1 MNKKKSIAF
10 FLSMA
15 ACLSLGLGSIHAKA
29 YTDEEKAYVKSMLQA
44 YGYSPDMAG
53 ANQAYQDY
61 LSGKYNDI
69 CEQYGLP
76 KQNVGSG
83 DSGSSDSQGSGAG
96 TVSGD
101 GSTSSGAAQDDGR
114 IHFDQARSEEGLYSV
129 TLKEIWV
136 EDAVQP
142 PVITAGS
149 SRIDSQET
157 DMQYADL
164 VFEVTNE
171 GSEDMDVSELLT
183 LTLNDHTTD
192 YEESLIR
199 KEFAHGAD
207 LTEDTMLAAGETGSF
222 HYITLVPKTSESFI
236 GKAELN
242 GNTYEIRFDTTTHP
256 GNRETLEEGQTL
268 ERADF
273 AAVTMGSWVLDP
285 ADNKEDTVS
294 GETEENSGVET
305 EQDTASELE
314 NTDKTVDNSSE
325 NLMGGA
331 KKLHLTA
338 KVNNLSEKES
348 SSDAYLGL
356 LILTDGNLYR
366 GQVSTPENMVSGE
379 EKEVNLEAVLPGDVT
394 EEAIQVLVFFD
405 GTWYQCK

>member
-164 VFEVTNE
+164 IFEVTNE

-199 KEFAHGAD
+199 KESGHGAD
-207 LTEDTMLAAGETGSF
+207 HTEDTMLAAGETGSF

-285 ADNKEDTVS
+285 AENREDTVS
-294 GETEENSGVET
+294 GETEENAGAET
-305 EQDTASELE
+305 EQDTASEVE

-338 KVNNLSEKES
+338 KVKNLSEKES

-356 LILTDGNLYR
+356 LILADGNLYR
-366 GQVSTPENMVSGE
+366 GQVNTPENMASGE
-379 EKEVNLEAVLPGDVT
+379 EKEVDLEAVLPGDVT
-394 EEAIQVLVFFD
+394 EEAIQVLVSFD

>member
-15 ACLSLGLGSIHAKA
+15 ACLSLGLGSIHANA

-199 KEFAHGAD
+199 KESAHGAD

-256 GNRETLEEGQTL
+256 GNREILEVGQTL

-285 ADNKEDTVS
+285 AENREDTVS
-294 GETEENSGVET
+294 GETEENAGAET
-305 EQDTASELE
+305 EQDTASEVE

-338 KVNNLSEKES
+338 KVKNLSEKES

-356 LILTDGNLYR
+356 LILADGNLYR
-366 GQVSTPENMVSGE
+366 GQVNTPENMAYGE
-379 EKEVNLEAVLPGDVT
+379 EKEVDLEAVLPGDVT
-394 EEAIQVLVFFD
+394 EEAIQVLVSFD

>member
-15 ACLSLGLGSIHAKA
+15 ACLSLGMGSIQSKA

-101 GSTSSGAAQDDGR
+101 GSTSSGTAQDDGR
-114 IHFDQARSEEGLYSV
+114 IHFDQARSEEGFYSV

-136 EDAVQP
+136 EDAVQS
-142 PVITAGS
+142 PVIAAGS

-164 VFEVTNE
+164 VFEATNE

-199 KEFAHGAD
+199 KESAHGAD
-207 LTEDTMLAAGETGSF
+207 LTEDTMLTAGETGSF
-222 HYITLVPKTSESFI
+222 HYITLVPKNSESFI

-268 ERADF
+268 ECADF
-273 AAVTMGSWVLDP
+273 AAVTMGSWVLDT
-285 ADNKEDTVS
+285 AEDRTLS
-294 GETEENSGVET
+294 SETEEISGAET
-305 EQDTASELE
+305 EQDTASEVE

-338 KVNNLSEKES
+338 KVKNLSEKES

-356 LILTDGNLYR
+356 LILADGNLYR
-366 GQVSTPENMVSGE
+366 GQVNTPENMASGE
-379 EKEVNLEAVLPGDVT
+379 EKEVDLEAVLPGDVT
-394 EEAIQVLVFFD
+394 EEAIQVLVSFD
-405 GTWYQCK
+405 GTWYQCQ

>member
-15 ACLSLGLGSIHAKA
+15 ACLSLGLGSIHANA

-101 GSTSSGAAQDDGR
+101 GGTSSGAAQDDGR

-164 VFEVTNE
+164 IFEVTNE

-199 KEFAHGAD
+199 KESAHGAD
-207 LTEDTMLAAGETGSF
+207 LTEDTMLATGETGSF
-222 HYITLVPKTSESFI
+222 HYITLVPKSSESFI

-268 ERADF
+268 EREDF

-285 ADNKEDTVS
+285 A
-294 GETEENSGVET
+294 ENRKIPFPVK
-305 EQDTASELE
+305 QKKMLE
-314 NTDKTVDNSSE
+314 RRRSKTP
-325 NLMGGA
+325 
-331 KKLHLTA
+331 
-338 KVNNLSEKES
+338 
-348 SSDAYLGL
+348 L
-356 LILTDGNLYR
+356 LRWKIQTKR
-366 GQVSTPENMVSGE
+366 WITPPKTSW
-379 EKEVNLEAVLPGDVT
+379 AVQKSC
-394 EEAIQVLVFFD
+394 I
-405 GTWYQCK
+405 

>member
-164 VFEVTNE
+164 IFEVTNE
-171 GSEDMDVSELLT
+171 GSEDMNVSELLT

-199 KEFAHGAD
+199 KESAHGAD

-256 GNRETLEEGQTL
+256 GNRKILEEGQTL

-285 ADNKEDTVS
+285 AENREDTVS
-294 GETEENSGVET
+294 GETEENAGAET
-305 EQDTASELE
+305 EQDTASEVE

-331 KKLHLTA
+331 KTLHLTA

-356 LILTDGNLYR
+356 LILADGNLYR
-366 GQVSTPENMVSGE
+366 GQVSTPENMASGE

-394 EEAIQVLVFFD
+394 EEAIQVLVYFD
-405 GTWYQCK
+405 GTWYHCK

>member
-96 TVSGD
+96 TVSSD

-285 ADNKEDTVS
+285 AEDREDTVS

-305 EQDTASELE
+305 EQDTASEVE

-348 SSDAYLGL
+348 SRDAYLGL
-356 LILTDGNLYR
+356 LILADGNLYR
-366 GQVSTPENMVSGE
+366 GQVSTPESMASGE

-394 EEAIQVLVFFD
+394 EEAIQVLVYFD
-405 GTWYQCK
+405 GSWYHCK

>member
-1 MNKKKSIAF
+1 
-10 FLSMA
+10 
-15 ACLSLGLGSIHAKA
+15 
-29 YTDEEKAYVKSMLQA
+29 
-44 YGYSPDMAG
+44 
-53 ANQAYQDY
+53 
-61 LSGKYNDI
+61 
-69 CEQYGLP
+69 
-76 KQNVGSG
+76 
-83 DSGSSDSQGSGAG
+83 
-96 TVSGD
+96 
-101 GSTSSGAAQDDGR
+101 
-114 IHFDQARSEEGLYSV
+114 
-129 TLKEIWV
+129 
-136 EDAVQP
+136 
-142 PVITAGS
+142 
-149 SRIDSQET
+149 
-157 DMQYADL
+157 MQYADL
-164 VFEVTNE
+164 IFEVTNE
-171 GSEDMDVSELLT
+171 GSEDMNVSELLT

-199 KEFAHGAD
+199 KESAHGAD

-256 GNRETLEEGQTL
+256 GNRKILEEGQTL

-285 ADNKEDTVS
+285 AENREDTVS
-294 GETEENSGVET
+294 GETEENAGAET
-305 EQDTASELE
+305 EQDTASEVE

-331 KKLHLTA
+331 KTLHLTA

-356 LILTDGNLYR
+356 LILADGNLYR
-366 GQVSTPENMVSGE
+366 GQVSTPENMASGE

-394 EEAIQVLVFFD
+394 EEAIQVLVYFD

>member
-15 ACLSLGLGSIHAKA
+15 ACLSLGMGSIQSKA

-101 GSTSSGAAQDDGR
+101 GSTSSGTAQDDGR
-114 IHFDQARSEEGLYSV
+114 IHFDQARSEEGFYSV

-136 EDAVQP
+136 EDAVQS
-142 PVITAGS
+142 PVIAAGS

-199 KEFAHGAD
+199 KESAHGAD
-207 LTEDTMLAAGETGSF
+207 LTEDTMLTAGETGSF

-268 ERADF
+268 ECADF
-273 AAVTMGSWVLDP
+273 AAVTMGSWVLDT
-285 ADNKEDTVS
+285 AEDREDTIS
-294 GETEENSGVET
+294 GETEEISGAET
-305 EQDTASELE
+305 EQDTASEVE

-338 KVNNLSEKES
+338 KVKNLSEKES

-356 LILTDGNLYR
+356 LILADGNLYR
-366 GQVSTPENMVSGE
+366 GQVNTPENMASGE
-379 EKEVNLEAVLPGDVT
+379 EKEVELEAVLPGDVT
-394 EEAIQVLVFFD
+394 EEAIQVLVSFD

>member
-199 KEFAHGAD
+199 KESAHGAD

-256 GNRETLEEGQTL
+256 GNREILEVGQTL

-285 ADNKEDTVS
+285 AENREDTVS
-294 GETEENSGVET
+294 GETEENAGAET
-305 EQDTASELE
+305 EQDTASEVE

-338 KVNNLSEKES
+338 KVKNLSEKES

-356 LILTDGNLYR
+356 LILADGNLYR
-366 GQVSTPENMVSGE
+366 GQVSTPENMASGE
-379 EKEVNLEAVLPGDVT
+379 EKEVDLEAVLPGDVT

>member
-394 EEAIQVLVFFD
+394 EEAIQVLVYFD
-405 GTWYQCK
+405 GTWYHCK